1 MHTLPD
7 GTTLPHVGFGTYPLR
22 GEEGIQAMVSALEA
36 GYRYLDTA
44 VNYENEREVGE
55 ALRRSGV
62 PRAEVFVATKIP
74 GRAHEHDAA
83 VTAVE
88 QSLERL
94 GLEQVDVAL
103 VHWPNPS
110 QGRYVEAVQAL
121 MECRDR
127 GLVRWVGTS
136 NYTTAHLH
144 EVIDA
149 TGEAP
154 VLNQVECHPLFPQS
168 DLLAVHEQL
177 GVLTQA
183 WSPLGKRQA
192 QYDAEA
198 VAGPAGRLGV
208 SPAQVILRWHLQRGV
223 MPLPKSGTPERQR
236 ANLDV
241 LDLELTEQEVEAITA
256 LGRPDGRLFGGDP
269 EVHEEM

>member
-1 MHTLPD
+1 M
-7 GTTLPHVGFGTYPLR
+7 
-22 GEEGIQAMVSALEA
+22 
-36 GYRYLDTA
+36 
-44 VNYENEREVGE
+44 
-55 ALRRSGV
+55 
-62 PRAEVFVATKIP
+62 
-74 GRAHEHDAA
+74 
-83 VTAVE
+83 
-88 QSLERL
+88 
-94 GLEQVDVAL
+94 
-103 VHWPNPS
+103 
-110 QGRYVEAVQAL
+110 
-121 MECRDR
+121 
-127 GLVRWVGTS
+127 
-136 NYTTAHLH
+136 
-144 EVIDA
+144 
-149 TGEAP
+149 
-154 VLNQVECHPLFPQS
+154 LNQVECHPLFPQS
-168 DLLAVHEQL
+168 DLLAVHEEL